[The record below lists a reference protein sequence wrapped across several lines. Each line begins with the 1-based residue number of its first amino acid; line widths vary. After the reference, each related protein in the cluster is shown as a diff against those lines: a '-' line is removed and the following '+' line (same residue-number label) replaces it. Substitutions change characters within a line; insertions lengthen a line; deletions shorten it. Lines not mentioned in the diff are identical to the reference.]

1 MSSNKPQTRGLAA
14 LLRLEKERRAREEA
28 EGANASAPPP
38 QGEQDQPAQIR
49 AVPPAVAP
57 EAAVAAEADESA
69 PETRPADDESSA
81 ATSAEAAAPVV
92 TVEQIPPP
100 TGERRTE
107 AAASPPRP
115 TSVRPL
121 RAARKRGEAPIA
133 AQPLADQGWEKF
145 VADWKPFLRDG
156 LKFKLCEFFYRNT
169 AALGKREFVTST
181 GQLARISGAHR
192 RHIFFVLRQLEELRF
207 IRREG
212 IETNRKDQGM
222 VIHFYPDR
230 QA

>member
-28 EGANASAPPP
+28 EGANAPAAPPE
-38 QGEQDQPAQIR
+38 GEQDQPAHIR

-57 EAAVAAEADESA
+57 EAAVAGKPTESAPPPAPQAQPTEDSPAEAD
-69 PETRPADDESSA
+69 
-81 ATSAEAAAPVV
+81 TSAVSV
-92 TVEQIPPP
+92 DKTQIP

-115 TSVRPL
+115 APVRPL
-121 RAARKRGEAPIA
+121 RAARKRAEAPDTS
-133 AQPLADQGWEKF
+133 QPVADQGWDKF
-145 VADWKPFLRDG
+145 VADWKPFLREG

-169 AALGKREFVTST
+169 VALGKREFITST
-181 GQLARISGAHR
+181 GQLARVCGSNR
-192 RHIFFVLRQLEELRF
+192 RHIFLLLRQLEELRF

-212 IETNRKDQGM
+212 IETNRKDQGL
-222 VIHFYPDR
+222 VIYFYPDR